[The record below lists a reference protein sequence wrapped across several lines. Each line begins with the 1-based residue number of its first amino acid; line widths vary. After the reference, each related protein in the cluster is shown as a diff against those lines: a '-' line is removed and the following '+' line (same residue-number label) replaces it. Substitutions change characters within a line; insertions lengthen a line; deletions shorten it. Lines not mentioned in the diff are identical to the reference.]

1 LRKNAGIGDWGF
13 ERARLQAAP
22 YIVSKDLRH
31 GWEAVPCQSF
41 NAGVFPQ
48 PAREFSGVFPWM
60 KHSELIL
67 ALVLAISLAGIAVAK
82 DAPAPLPKQFGGWQI
97 SGSSKTSADP
107 AIADPVNAAVL
118 KEYGFTSFESA
129 SYSRD
134 DGRKLTLKA
143 ARFGDASGAYGA
155 YTYYKTPLMRIEKIG
170 DGAAS
175 MNGRVLFYRG
185 NILVDAAFQKLSAM
199 SAAELRELAEGLPL
213 PAGNTRNL
221 PGLPAYLPT
230 QSYVKN
236 TAKYVVG
243 PAALQ
248 HVDAPVPA
256 GLVDFTAGAEVV
268 TGNYNSS
275 GGEATLMLIS
285 YPTPQIAADHLR
297 RIEAARQPSAQ
308 PSDAAS
314 AASTSS
320 ILPGPIFDKRTGP
333 IVVVAAGPL
342 SQAEAKSLLASV
354 NYDANVTWNEN
365 TYFTKRDN
373 LANLLV
379 NVIILC
385 FIIIGFALIAGVAFG
400 GVRILAKRLFPDRIF
415 DQAQNREFISLQ
427 LSEKPPEPVND
438 TVSPSIKAV

>member
-1 LRKNAGIGDWGF
+1 MKL
-13 ERARLQAAP
+13 
-22 YIVSKDLRH
+22 SK
-31 GWEAVPCQSF
+31 
-41 NAGVFPQ
+41 
-48 PAREFSGVFPWM
+48 
-60 KHSELIL
+60 LIS
-67 ALVLAISLAGIAVAK
+67 ALVLVVSLAGVALA
-82 DAPAPLPKQFGGWQI
+82 DEAAPSASILPKQFGGWQI
-97 SGSSKTSADP
+97 SGSSRTSNDP
-107 AIADPVNAAVL
+107 ALADPVNAAIL
-118 KEYGFTSFESA
+118 KEYGFTNFESA
-129 SYSRD
+129 TCIRD

-155 YTYYKTPLMRIEKIG
+155 YTYYKTPAMLIEKIG

-175 MNGRVLFYRG
+175 MNERVLFYRG
-185 NILVDAAFQKLSAM
+185 NILVDAVFQKLSAM
-199 SAAELRELAEGLPL
+199 SAAELRELAASLPL
-213 PAGNTRNL
+213 PSGNTRHL

-243 PAALQ
+243 PTTLRSI
-248 HVDAPVPA
+248 DAPVPA
-256 GLVDFTAGAEVV
+256 ELVDFNAGAEVV
-268 TGNYNSS
+268 VGNYNSS

-297 RIEAARQPSAQ
+297 RIEAARPQSSQP
-308 PSDAAS
+308 AA
-314 AASTSS
+314 ANANS
-320 ILPGPIFDKRTGP
+320 ILPTPIFDKRTGP

-385 FIIIGFALIAGVAFG
+385 FIIIGFALVAGVAFG
-400 GVRILAKRLFPDRIF
+400 GIRILAKRLFPERVFDR
-415 DQAQNREFISLQ
+415 AESREFISLH
-427 LSEKPPEPVND
+427 LSEKPPEP
-438 TVSPSIKAV
+438 